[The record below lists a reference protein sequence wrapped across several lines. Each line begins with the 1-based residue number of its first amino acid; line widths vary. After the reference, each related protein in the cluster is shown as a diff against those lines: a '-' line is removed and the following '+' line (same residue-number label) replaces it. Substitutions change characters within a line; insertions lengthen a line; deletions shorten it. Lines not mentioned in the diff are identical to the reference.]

1 MFDSAGSGG
10 WVREIVGKGNFAKGS
25 NLRLVCEFV
34 EVPSRLIR
42 NFIVL
47 SMLEKGVGANENGFR
62 SSIYDL

>member
-25 NLRLVCEFV
+25 SLRLVCELV
-34 EVPSRLIR
+34 GVPSRLIR
-42 NFIVL
+42 NFVVL
-47 SMLEKGVGANENGFR
+47 SMLEKEVAANENGLR